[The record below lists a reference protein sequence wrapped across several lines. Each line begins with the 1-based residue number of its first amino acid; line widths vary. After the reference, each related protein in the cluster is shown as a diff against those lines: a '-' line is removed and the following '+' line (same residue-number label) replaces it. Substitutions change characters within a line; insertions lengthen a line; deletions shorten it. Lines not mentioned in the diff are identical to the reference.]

1 MNPFSKLEKAKAD
14 IAAKIKASE
23 GRPLPKAFKASNA
36 STPASGAGAGEP
48 AQLLTGEDD
57 SWPIGKIA
65 LGLAVLGTGLLVARK
80 VLG

>member
-1 MNPFSKLEKAKAD
+1 MSPFSQLQKAKAEME
-14 IAAKIKASE
+14 AKIKASE

-36 STPASGAGAGEP
+36 STPASGAGEP

>member
-36 STPASGAGAGEP
+36 STPASGAGEP